1 MHYLFL
7 KLVVNSYKIWHL
19 LFCRQKCKY
28 YLLYVNNVSTTLM
41 K

>member
-28 YLLYVNNVSTTLM
+28 LLYVNNVSTTLM